1 MSKADQIAKLE
12 KALTF
17 GEQFNF
23 NEIYRIK
30 GKPGLYNPRSEV
42 SKSNMINLGGFL
54 NPNITTTV
62 NANDLICLGWYDFIT
77 TEPADKGGFKVLKLT
92 KVFDN
97 IFEYIEQTNDFKLTQ
112 ISIGAFKEMAVPN
125 FDDNQFKD
133 YHAELI
139 KKWYLEIVK
148 LLKSVT
154 TNKENEIT
162 TELNNGE

>member
-1 MSKADQIAKLE
+1 MSKTDQIDKLE

-42 SKSNMINLGGFL
+42 SKSNMVNLGGFL

-62 NANDLICLGWYDFIT
+62 NANDLICLNWYDFIT
-77 TEPADKGGFKVLKLT
+77 TEPAEKGYKVLKLN

-97 IFEYIEQTNDFKLTQ
+97 IFNYIAETNDFKLTQ

-139 KKWYLEIVK
+139 KKWYLEIVE
-148 LLKSVT
+148 LLKVVT
-154 TNKENEIT
+154 TNKENEII